1 MPAKTKMI
9 KPKTSNNDAK
19 KITKKTNLNISDVFI
34 KNNTKEEKED
44 NNLSNSDKNTTGK
57 TIEQIYQKKTQLE
70 HILLRPDTYIGDV
83 SIQESNLW
91 VYDESKNKIVKKL
104 IRYVPGL
111 YKIFDE
117 ILVNSR
123 DRRCIDPT
131 CDTIKVYID
140 KEKNTISVLN
150 NGTGIDV
157 VEHSEHKMYVPE
169 MLFGEFLT
177 STNYDDTQKR
187 TTGGRNGYGAKL
199 TNAYSKFFSI
209 ETVDGTR
216 KLKFYQEF
224 TNNMA
229 QRTKPKITELNG
241 EKVSTYTKITFQP
254 DLARFKLKELTDDII
269 ALMSKRVIDIA
280 GVTNKVKIYLNDK
293 KIDINNFKKY
303 ISMYE
308 LNENEVSEDENE
320 DEINSESSE
329 TSKDNIIYEEVDRWR
344 LGIMY
349 VPDGCFEEISFVN
362 GICTYNGGNHVDY
375 VVNQIV
381 KKLEGIILKKY
392 KEAKIKANTIKDNL
406 IIFLDTIIDNPS
418 FTSQTKETLK
428 NKPSEFGSSY
438 EPSEKLI
445 KKLASTGIVDQI
457 ISMAKMKE
465 ESFLKKTDGK
475 KTASVK
481 GISKLEDA
489 NWAGDKKKSVLCSL
503 ILTEGDSAKA
513 LAMAGRSVV
522 GSDRFGVFPLKGKL
536 LNVRDASP
544 AQLLNNEEI
553 TNIKKILGLQHN
565 KVYNNLNELRYGR
578 IICMCDQDYDGY
590 HIKGLIMN
598 FIHYFWPSLIK
609 HSNFIT
615 ALATPIVKA
624 TRSVNNKKDVKV
636 FYNVPEFEKW
646 KVLPEASRYSIK
658 YYKGLGTSTK
668 EEAIEYFK
676 DIENKLIS
684 YTNSVGNYNDPN
696 EINNIENDIIVEDLD
711 NVNNLN
717 NLEILEENEDEN
729 NDNEEKIEVK
739 KTKTKKTEQNT
750 EQKEDDE
757 YSEIYRKSIN
767 KKKIFGVQT
776 KYYDDT
782 TEAITLAFEKLRANC
797 RKTWLRNFN
806 KNRVLLNSQKNV
818 PIPDFIHKELIH
830 FSNDDINR
838 SIPSVMDGLKPSTRK
853 IVYGA
858 IKRKLYLSKDE
869 IKVAQLAGY
878 ISEHTCYHH
887 GEASLHG
894 AIVGLAQNFIGS
906 NNINLLFPSG
916 QYGTRLVGGKDSASP
931 RYIFTYLAELTR
943 TIIRPEDD
951 PILNY
956 LDDDG
961 VQVEPEYFYPII
973 PMVLVN
979 GAEGIGT
986 GFSTFVGK
994 FNPLD
999 LVDNIK
1005 LMIQKKPQKEL
1016 KPYYRNFTGTI
1027 ETVKKNE
1034 YIIKGKYARIN
1045 NDTIRITEL
1054 PIGTWITPYREF
1066 LEKKTE
1072 KVGTA
1077 NPMIENLKC
1086 NYTDE
1091 TIDFTLMI
1099 DPELIDKYEN
1109 NEQMYDKLKLSKS
1122 LKMNNMHLYTADGSI
1137 KKYDSPNDILVDF
1150 YNTRLQMYTKRK
1162 EYLIGKLSKE
1172 LDILKWKKMFIEYV
1186 LDNKIIIYKQKKAT
1200 IIDRL
1205 IELKFPKLSTSSE
1218 DNNASYDYITDI
1230 PLFNLTQEKI
1240 DELNEKF
1247 NAKEEELRHVQTVSE
1262 IEQWTYELDEFVEK
1276 YKEWIELH
1284 SNLDKKEKNDT
1295 KLVKK
1300 VIVKKVIKK
1309 VTKE

>member
-1 MPAKTKMI
+1 MPAKTKII
-9 KPKTSNNDAK
+9 KSKTSITDAK
-19 KITKKTNLNISDVFI
+19 KIIKKTKLDIIDVFI
-34 KNNTKEEKED
+34 KNTKENAKENAKEND
-44 NNLSNSDKNTTGK
+44 NNLSNSETVNTSKK

-70 HILLRPDTYIGDV
+70 HILLRPDTYIGDI

-91 VYDESKNKIVKKL
+91 IWDDSKNKIVKKL
-104 IRYVPGL
+104 IKYVPGL

-123 DRRCIDPT
+123 DRRCTDPT
-131 CDTIKVYID
+131 CDTIKVNID
-140 KEKNTISVLN
+140 KETNTISVWN

-157 VEHSEHKMYVPE
+157 VEHSEHKMYIPE

-209 ETVDGTR
+209 ETIDGPR

-229 QRTKPKITELNG
+229 QRTKPKITELKS

-254 DLARFKLKELTDDII
+254 DLARFKLKELSDDII

-280 GVTNKVKIYLNDK
+280 GVTNKVKVYLNDK

-308 LNENEVSEDENE
+308 LDNEDNYDENNENNE
-320 DEINSESSE
+320 DNENDINDSETSQ

-406 IIFLDTIIDNPS
+406 IVFLDTIIDNPS

-428 NKPSEFGSSY
+428 NKPSEFGSTY

-565 KVYNNLNELRYGR
+565 KVYTSLNELRYGR

-609 HSNFIT
+609 QNNFIT

-624 TRSVNNKKDVKV
+624 TKTVNSKKDVKV

-646 KVLPEASRYSIK
+646 KILPEASRYSIK

-684 YTNSVGNYNDPN
+684 YTNSIGSYNDSN
-696 EINNIENDIIVEDLD
+696 DSETKVENVEDDIIVEDF
-711 NVNNLN
+711 
-717 NLEILEENEDEN
+717 EILDEDLDE
-729 NDNEEKIEVK
+729 DNKEDNKEDKVETK
-739 KTKTKKTEQNT
+739 KTKNKKIETQN
-750 EQKEDDE
+750 DDE
-757 YSEIYRKSIN
+757 HIEIYKKSIN

-776 KYYDDT
+776 KYNDDT

-806 KNRVLLNSQKNV
+806 KDRVLLNSQKNV

-838 SIPSVMDGLKPSTRK
+838 SIPSIMDGLKPSTRK

-858 IKRKLYLSKDE
+858 IKRKLYLPKDE

-906 NNINLLFPSG
+906 NNINLLYPSG

-943 TIIRPEDD
+943 TIFRPEDD
-951 PILNY
+951 PILSY

-973 PMVLVN
+973 PMILVN

-999 LVDNIK
+999 LVTNIK
-1005 LMIQKKPQKEL
+1005 LMIQNKELKEL

-1027 ETVKKNE
+1027 ETIKKNE
-1034 YIIKGKYARIN
+1034 YMIKGKYSRVN

-1072 KVGTA
+1072 KVGNS

-1091 TIDFTLMI
+1091 TIDFTLTI
-1099 DPELIDKYEN
+1099 DPELINKYEN
-1109 NEQMYDKLKLSKS
+1109 NEQIYEKLKLSKS
-1122 LKMNNMHLYTADGSI
+1122 LKMNNMHLYTADGQI
-1137 KKYDSPNDILVDF
+1137 KKYDSPNEILIDF
-1150 YNTRLQMYTKRK
+1150 YNTRLQIYTKRK
-1162 EYLIGKLSKE
+1162 EYLIGKLSRE
-1172 LDILKWKKMFIEYV
+1172 LDILKWKKMFIENV
-1186 LDNKIIIYKQKKAT
+1186 LDNKIIIYKQKKAS

-1205 IELKFPKLSTSSE
+1205 VELKFPKLSTNS
-1218 DNNASYDYITDI
+1218 DNSNISYDYITDI

-1247 NAKEEELRHVQTVSE
+1247 NAKEEELKHIQTVTE
-1262 IEQWTYELDEFVEK
+1262 TEQWIYELDEFVEK
-1276 YKEWIELH
+1276 YKEWSEIH
-1284 SNLDKKEKNDT
+1284 SNLDKKDT
-1295 KLVKK
+1295 KKVVKK
-1300 VIVKKVIKK
+1300 IIKK
-1309 VTKE
+1309 